1 MIYPFKR
8 ADGRCESVK
17 EKNGIQF
24 SMLLLKKEP
33 ALFGYKRQV
42 RHYSR
47 TWVAPRIQL
56 FRPKQISLR
65 TE

>member
-1 MIYPFKR
+1 MVYPFKR
-8 ADGRCESVK
+8 ADGWCKSVK
-17 EKNGIQF
+17 VNDGIQF
-24 SMLLLKKEP
+24 SMFLLKKEP

-42 RHYSR
+42 RHHSR

-65 TE
+65 MK